1 MGKKKLRLFN
11 FSFAKK
17 SETAPFPSIPLNLG
31 KKRKRKKWGSFKRH
45 FGLF

>member
-31 KKRKRKKWGSFKRH
+31 KKKEEKEVGKI
-45 FGLF
+45 